1 VAASPPRSVLLVEDE
16 AIVAHDLR
24 DSLTDLGYDA
34 FAVAAS
40 AEEAL
45 ARATERRPD
54 VALVDIRIKGRLD
67 GIQAAQLLYE
77 RYRIPIVYL
86 TAHAD
91 GATLERALRTEPYAY
106 LLKPVKPAELRSTIE
121 IALQKHESESRE
133 AGSAALDATGD
144 PRPAAREV
152 IPPDAAEVRRALEQ
166 VLASPDFDA
175 PRRSREFLGF
185 IVEETLSGRR
195 EAISQST
202 IATEVFGRKDDFDA
216 LTDPIVRIQAGRL
229 RRSLERYYLL
239 SGKHDAVRI
248 ELPRGSYV
256 PVFNR
261 HASPAA
267 PRPPQPAPGP
277 VTAWAA
283 AAAAATF
290 ADDWPVV
297 LVKPF
302 DATTPG
308 ESAAEASRVTEE
320 LALELGRY
328 RDVRVRVGRDQGS
341 GEAPRGDRAR
351 FSLAGRLRR
360 EDGDLRVTAYLLDRA
375 TGEQVW
381 GDEYHTAAQPGG
393 WSGCTDDIARVIAA
407 RVGSEEGVVVQLLA
421 AEARKRRAAPV
432 TPYGALLLAYE
443 FFLARDPETL
453 GPALAAL
460 HEVVDADP
468 DCGPAWTRLARVC
481 LANYAFEVTAIAT
494 PIDEAITYAQR
505 GVRVNPTDRRA
516 RGILASCLLVKGELA
531 SARAELEEALRL
543 TPDSLV
549 YLEIIGYLLTFLGDA
564 ERGPALI
571 RTALRRN
578 PHCLP
583 HALFGVW
590 HEHLRRGELELA
602 YQTALEY
609 RDPTFFWRGVMR
621 ASCLGLLGRTAEAE
635 AEVAEIRERKRD
647 FARRGRTLIGYYV
660 KSADVM
666 GRIVDGLARAGLKLA

>member
-1 VAASPPRSVLLVEDE
+1 MAASEPRSVLLVEDE

-24 DSLTDLGYDA
+24 DSLADLGYDA

-91 GATLERALRTEPYAY
+91 GATLERALRTQPYAY

-121 IALQKHESESRE
+121 IALRKHESEAQA
-133 AGSAALDATGD
+133 AGSAGALDPAPD
-144 PRPAAREV
+144 PRPSTRDVGAPEAG
-152 IPPDAAEVRRALEQ
+152 EVRRAVEG

-175 PRRSREFLGF
+175 PRRSREFLSF
-185 IVEETLSGRR
+185 IVEEALSGRD
-195 EAISQST
+195 EAISQAT
-202 IATEVFGRKDDFDA
+202 IAIEVFGRKDDFDA

-261 HASPAA
+261 QAA
-267 PRPPQPAPGP
+267 QGAARSPQPAPASAAV
-277 VTAWAA
+277 VTL
-283 AAAAATF
+283 

-297 LVKPF
+297 LVSGFK
-302 DATTPG
+302 ASTLG
-308 ESAAEASRVTEE
+308 ESEAEATRMTEE

-328 RDVRVRVGRDQGS
+328 RDVRVRVGRDEEP
-341 GEAPRGDRAR
+341 GEAPGPDRVR
-351 FSLAGRLRR
+351 FSLGGRLRR
-360 EDGDLRVTAYLLDRA
+360 EDGDLRVTAHLLDRA

-381 GDEYHTAAQPGG
+381 GDEYHTAAQPGR
-393 WSGCTDDIARVIAA
+393 WSGHPDDIARVIAA

-421 AEARKRRAAPV
+421 AEARKRRSAPV
-432 TPYGALLLAYE
+432 TPYGALLLAYD

-453 GPALAAL
+453 APALAAL
-460 HEVVDADP
+460 HEVVKADP
-468 DCGPAWTRLARVC
+468 DCGAAWTRLARVC
-481 LANYAFEVTAIAT
+481 LANYAFEVTKVAT
-494 PIDEAITYAQR
+494 PIDEAITCAQR
-505 GVRVNPTDRRA
+505 GVRLDPADRRA
-516 RGILASCLLVKGELA
+516 RGILASCLLVKGEVA
-531 SARAELEEALRL
+531 SARTELEDALRL
-543 TPDSLV
+543 APDSLV
-549 YLEIIGYLLTFLGDA
+549 YLEIIGYLLTFLGDE

-571 RTALRRN
+571 RAARQRN

-590 HEHLRRGELELA
+590 HDHLRRGELELA

-621 ASCLGLLGRTAEAE
+621 ASCLGLLGRTAEAR
-635 AEVAEIRERKRD
+635 AEVAEVMERKPD
-647 FARRGRTLIGYYV
+647 FTTRGRTLIGYYV

-666 GRIVDGLARAGLKLA
+666 DRIVDGLARAGLRLA